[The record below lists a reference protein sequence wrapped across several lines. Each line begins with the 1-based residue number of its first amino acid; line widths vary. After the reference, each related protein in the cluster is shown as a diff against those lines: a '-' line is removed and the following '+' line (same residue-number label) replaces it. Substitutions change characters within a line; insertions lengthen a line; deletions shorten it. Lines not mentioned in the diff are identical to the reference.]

1 MTETVD
7 HTKRAL
13 RLKKIFRPQPTP
25 ILTSG
30 SHRKN
35 AGSSQIPIS
44 SPILQHSTSI
54 YSLVSPVRA
63 DFDDYALDELLAQ
76 YHQPTKISVE
86 KPFQRL
92 RTPEDPNSLS
102 PAPRSSSSEEDIP
115 VTPARGRKMKTSS
128 HSQKAPAECYDLS
141 HDKAH
146 KKSKNPARPSLRRH
160 SCSSTD
166 ILRQQYSQQLVPPMT
181 APLRTS
187 SKPNLALEIPADNSY
202 RTETSRPSA
211 SSAAAA
217 AAALPSSPTA
227 GFSSSKSTPLRKIKT
242 YNVHAKSK
250 KAVNPDKPKTVQDV
264 EQERRR
270 QILEDLISGRRG
282 STLKFTLTPEGLT

>member
-1 MTETVD
+1 MTEAVD
-7 HTKRAL
+7 GNRRAL
-13 RLKKIFRPQPTP
+13 RLKKIFRHHPTP

-35 AGSSQIPIS
+35 AGTSQIPIS

-76 YHQPTKISVE
+76 YQPMKIPLE

-92 RTPEDPNSLS
+92 QTPEYTNSLS

-115 VTPARGRKMKTSS
+115 VTSPRARKMKTCS
-128 HSQKAPAECYDLS
+128 HNQQAPAECYDLS

-166 ILRQQYSQQLVPPMT
+166 ILRQHYSQQLAPPMT

-187 SKPNLALEIPADNSY
+187 SKPNLALEIPVDGTPH
-202 RTETSRPSA
+202 TESSRRSA

-217 AAALPSSPTA
+217 AAALPSSPTM
-227 GFSSSKSTPLRKIKT
+227 GCSSSKSTPLRKIKT

-250 KAVNPDKPKTVQDV
+250 KAVSPEKPKSVHDV